1 MRTHRFGS
9 ITEKKN
15 KQGKTVGWMASYA
28 HPKQPKSKVRRQ
40 FPPAALARE
49 WLEGEELLVR
59 AYKRGTAD
67 WTHPRERDAR
77 ERAQGVL
84 FMDWAD
90 EWMDKW
96 GRFKPKSAR
105 EPLAPATLR
114 HKRLLLH
121 RVKQVFGM
129 RVLEEI
135 SVADVNRWLDT
146 GSSLFSV

>member
-15 KQGKTVGWMASYA
+15 KQGKTVGWMAAYA
-28 HPKQPKSKVRRQ
+28 HPKQPKGKVRRQ
-40 FPPAALARE
+40 FPTAALARE

-77 ERAQGVL
+77 ERARGVL

-114 HKRLLLH
+114 AG
-121 RVKQVFGM
+121 RVVHGLGGRVDGQVGPVQTQE
-129 RVLEEI
+129 R
-135 SVADVNRWLDT
+135 A
-146 GSSLFSV
+146 